1 MIRWCT
7 ILFLALFLG
16 CSSSPVKKT
25 ETITEISRT
34 EYKIPPWVTIS
45 QLELALR
52 DDKRPDYVLLTTT
65 RCTTCRHL
73 HKIMENMGWSDKV
86 LFVNLDEK
94 WVKRLTHGV
103 NLRIIPTM
111 VVTMD
116 GGGKKTIAFRGLE
129 SITTALF
136 EQFSKKGSF

>member
-1 MIRWCT
+1 MTRWAA

-25 ETITEISRT
+25 ETIAEMSHT
-34 EYKIPPWVTIS
+34 EYKIPHWATIS
-45 QLELALR
+45 QLEQALR
-52 DDKRPDYVLLTTT
+52 DDKRPDYVLLSSM

-73 HKIMENMGWSDKV
+73 HQIMDRMGWSDKV
-86 LFVNLDEK
+86 LFVNLEEE
-94 WVKRLTHGV
+94 WVMRLTRGV

-116 GGGKKTIAFRGLE
+116 GGGKKTVAFPGLE

-136 EQFSKKGSF
+136 EQFSKKRRP